1 MQGFGSVFRDGG
13 CKKNVMKEVKDK
25 RFCVME
31 SNEVV
36 RPRGLELF

>member
-13 CKKNVMKEVKDK
+13 CKKNVKEVKDK